1 MPSNGWV
8 RLRYV
13 LSLLAGL
20 ALVSQLAGQEASPNR
35 ESRRLRLSFLGDLM
49 IDTPNYLTLDYRA
62 IYRELEWLLRR
73 DDLSF
78 ANLESPVDP
87 FRPYSGYPCFNG
99 DLDYLRAAAEAG
111 IEVFSLAN
119 NHVFDQG
126 LEGLAQTLA
135 SLEAAGPRS
144 FRRLY
149 HSGVRLDPQV
159 PFAPTEIRLYGWRI
173 GFLAVCQMVNQPM
186 PAAHVHIVDYE
197 NRRHCAEFLPYI
209 REQASRYDLFI
220 LSYHG
225 GREYAL
231 EPEAERV
238 RFFDRLL
245 EAGVDIVW
253 AHHPH
258 VIQPYRLVER
268 PEGTGLIMY
277 STGNLIS
284 GMPLDVDPRHPAD
297 ALSWTGD
304 SALWVVIVRAGPE
317 GLSVQS
323 VRPIPIVNYR
333 TADGEILAAP
343 FTALGRQ
350 ARREPWQRYY
360 RERSG
365 ILRSAFRRWQQDGA
379 ADPP

>member
-1 MPSNGWV
+1 
-8 RLRYV
+8 
-13 LSLLAGL
+13 
-20 ALVSQLAGQEASPNR
+20 
-35 ESRRLRLSFLGDLM
+35 M
-49 IDTPNYLTLDYRA
+49 IHTTNYLTLDYRE

-78 ANLESPVDP
+78 ANLEFPVDP
-87 FRPYSGYPCFNG
+87 SRPYSGYPCFNA
-99 DLDYLRAAAEAG
+99 DLGYLQAAVAAG

-119 NHVFDQG
+119 NHAFDQG

-149 HSGVRLDPQV
+149 HSGVRLDPQA
-159 PFAPTEIRLYGWRI
+159 PFVPTEIRLAGFRI

-186 PAAHVHIVDYE
+186 PAQHVHVVDYE
-197 NRRHCAEFLPYI
+197 NRRHREEFLPYI

-231 EPEAERV
+231 EPEPERV
-238 RFFDRLL
+238 RFFERLL

-258 VIQPYRLVER
+258 VVQPYRVVKR
-268 PEGTGLIMY
+268 PEGTGLILC

-284 GMPLDVDPRHPAD
+284 GMPATVDPERPGE

-304 SALWVVIVRAGPE
+304 SALWGVTLRAGPE
-317 GLSVQS
+317 GLSVES
-323 VRPIPIVNYR
+323 VRPIPILNYR
-333 TADGEILAAP
+333 SVGGEIRVVP
-343 FTALGRQ
+343 FTALGREECS
-350 ARREPWQRYY
+350 EPWERYY

-365 ILRSAFRRWQQDGA
+365 ILRAAFRRWQQAGS
-379 ADPP
+379 